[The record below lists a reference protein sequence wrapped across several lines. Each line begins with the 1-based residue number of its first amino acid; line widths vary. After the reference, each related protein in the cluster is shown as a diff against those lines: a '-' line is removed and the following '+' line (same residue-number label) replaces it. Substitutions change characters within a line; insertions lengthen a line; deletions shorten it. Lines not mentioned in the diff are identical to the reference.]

1 MPVPSRVPVPSWV
14 VPSVKAT
21 EPAGTPLPDAGVTSA
36 VKVRLV
42 PTAAVV
48 AEAVSVVVVA
58 IVTGAAFTVT
68 LTAAEVLAANVES
81 PP

>member
-1 MPVPSRVPVPSWV
+1 
-14 VPSVKAT
+14 
-21 EPAGTPLPDAGVTSA
+21 

-58 IVTGAAFTVT
+58 IVTGVAFTVR

>member
-1 MPVPSRVPVPSWV
+1 
-14 VPSVKAT
+14 
-21 EPAGTPLPDAGVTSA
+21 

-42 PTAAVV
+42 PTTAVV